1 MTPLYHS
8 ICEQQNDTAGNPK
21 YKTNSGVMYET
32 VKDLVGLRWGTTDS
46 WRACKK
52 ALYAIHNKMK
62 SPMMLSIGYCVK
74 AAEREGMTTAEKLR
88 LIKVGHKRSQPFDV
102 PSLFKSFRTKH
113 IRDGSLGWLRNIQ

>member
-1 MTPLYHS
+1 MTALYDS
-8 ICEQQNDTAGNPK
+8 LCEKQNDTAGNPK

-32 VKDLVGLRWGTTDS
+32 VKDLVGLRWGTTDA

-88 LIKVGHKRSQPFDV
+88 LIKVGRKRKQHCDV
-102 PSLFKSFRTKH
+102 PSLF
-113 IRDGSLGWLRNIQ
+113 NIVSYKTYT